1 MPVSP
6 RPEDFPRDR
15 ALAFGE
21 RLAQAR
27 KAAGYGSQTALARA
41 ARLHPLT
48 VHRHEKQGFMPART
62 VVAEYARLLGVT
74 EQWLLYGADD
84 PMLDL
89 PDVVREYLLSA
100 HGRTMSGA
108 AYERLARIPWDLLT
122 ADYIDALMVHEVR
135 LLVERNLAMRAQ
147 SGHATA
153 PAQQQQPE
161 HPHVIDPPPRRAVQL
176 PLPRVHATRRQA
188 VGA

>member
-48 VHRHEKQGFMPART
+48 VHRHEKQGFMPARY
-62 VVAEYARLLGVT
+62 VISEYARLLGVT

-89 PDVVREYLLSA
+89 PDVVREYLLGP
-100 HGRTMSGA
+100 HGRTMSTA

-122 ADYIDALMVHEVR
+122 DDYIDPPMVHEVR
-135 LLVERNLAMRAQ
+135 QLVERNLAMRAQ
-147 SGHATA
+147 SGHADDA
-153 PAQQQQPE
+153 DARLQP
-161 HPHVIDPPPRRAVQL
+161 HPHVIDPPPRRHAVQL
-176 PLPRVHATRRQA
+176 PLPRVHAARRQA